1 MTAPSSRQDSSAL
14 SSLPPPRDLTAAS
27 LTRGLATAERIIGI
41 ASLVLTLGLVLELS
55 LRQGGERGALT
66 GLLLTVWL
74 LPLLITAVLHLLR
87 PRIGSGAL
95 VLVVGLLSTAG
106 WSATLL
112 ARSSADEAHGAF
124 LLESTA
130 WTLALIGAVQPTAR
144 SGVRWSVLGLVVG
157 TLGLVLGALA
167 VGAPAALSPD
177 RFVDGGIVIV
187 AYLVV
192 ALGWR
197 RTRGRLP
204 ALPQVERATREAHA
218 RRLRERAAAAVVHDT
233 LLSSLTLVAR
243 APDGPVDARLERVIR
258 RDLRVVGT
266 AEVTAAGTASTSS
279 DVLPLRLVELAEGY
293 RWRGLRVDVSGVDAV
308 PELDR
313 HVAEALVEAVAAA
326 LDNVAR
332 HSGSASAEVTIGT
345 SERAVT
351 VMIVDT
357 GHGFDPHDVAAERL
371 GVRESIVGR
380 IERLGGRVRIFSGE
394 TGTTVV
400 LSLPLAAGDPGAE
413 PGSSAASRPAP
424 RSGGPA

>member
-1 MTAPSSRQDSSAL
+1 MTALSSVQGAASSL
-14 SSLPPPRDLTAAS
+14 SLPPPRDVTASS
-27 LTRGLATAERIIGI
+27 LIRGLATAERIIGV
-41 ASLVLTLGLVLELS
+41 ASLVLSLGLVLDLAV
-55 LRQGGERGALT
+55 RQGAVDGPLT
-66 GLLLTVWL
+66 GVLLTLWL
-74 LPLLITAVLHLLR
+74 APLLIVAVAHLLR
-87 PRIGSGAL
+87 PRALSGAA
-95 VLVVGLLSTAG
+95 VLAIGVLSTAG
-106 WSATLL
+106 WAATILT
-112 ARSSADEAHGAF
+112 RSTPEESHGSF
-124 LLESTA
+124 LLETTA

-144 SGVRWSVLGLVVG
+144 SGVLWSALGLLAG
-157 TLGLVLGALA
+157 TAGLVLGSLV
-167 VGAPAALSPD
+167 VGAPVTLSPD
-177 RFVDGGIVIV
+177 RFVDGGIVII

-243 APDGPVDARLERVIR
+243 APEGVVDARLERLIR

-279 DVLPLRLVELAEGY
+279 DLLPLRLVELADGF

-308 PELDR
+308 PELER
-313 HVAEALVEAVAAA
+313 QAAEALVEAVAAA
-326 LDNVAR
+326 LDNVSR

-345 SERAVT
+345 SEQAVT

-357 GHGFDPHDVAAERL
+357 GRGFDPEEVDVERM

-380 IERLGGRVRIFSGE
+380 VERLGGRVRIFSGG

-400 LSLPLAAGDPGAE
+400 LSLPLATVGPGAE
-413 PGSSAASRPAP
+413 PRP
-424 RSGGPA
+424 GGPDGGSA

>member
-1 MTAPSSRQDSSAL
+1 MTALSSVQGAASSL
-14 SSLPPPRDLTAAS
+14 SLPPPRDVTASS
-27 LTRGLATAERIIGI
+27 LIRGLATAERIIGV
-41 ASLVLTLGLVLELS
+41 ASLGLSFGLVLDLAA
-55 LRQGGERGALT
+55 RQGADDGPLT
-66 GLLLTVWL
+66 GVLLTLWL
-74 LPLLITAVLHLLR
+74 APLLIVAVAHLLR
-87 PRIGSGAL
+87 PRALSGAA
-95 VLVVGLLSTAG
+95 VLAIGVLSTAG
-106 WSATLL
+106 WAATILT
-112 ARSSADEAHGAF
+112 RSTPEESHGSF
-124 LLESTA
+124 LLETTA

-144 SGVRWSVLGLVVG
+144 SGVLWSALGLLAG
-157 TLGLVLGALA
+157 TAGLVLGSLV
-167 VGAPAALSPD
+167 VGAPVTLSPD
-177 RFVDGGIVIV
+177 RFVDGGIVII

-243 APDGPVDARLERVIR
+243 APEGVVDARLERLIR

-279 DVLPLRLVELAEGY
+279 DLLPLRLVELADGF

-308 PELDR
+308 PELER
-313 HVAEALVEAVAAA
+313 QAAEALVEAVAAA
-326 LDNVAR
+326 LDNVSR

-351 VMIVDT
+351 VMVVDT
-357 GHGFDPHDVAAERL
+357 GRGFDPEGVDVERM

-380 IERLGGRVRIFSGE
+380 IERLGGRVRIFSGG

-400 LSLPLAAGDPGAE
+400 LSLPLATAGSGAE
-413 PGSSAASRPAP
+413 PRPAGP
-424 RSGGPA
+424 GGGSA

>member
-1 MTAPSSRQDSSAL
+1 MTALSSVQGAASSL
-14 SSLPPPRDLTAAS
+14 SLPPPRDVTASS
-27 LTRGLATAERIIGI
+27 LIRGLATAERIIGV
-41 ASLVLTLGLVLELS
+41 ASLVLSLGLVLDLAV
-55 LRQGGERGALT
+55 RQGAVDGPLT
-66 GLLLTVWL
+66 RVLLTLWL
-74 LPLLITAVLHLLR
+74 APLLIVAVAHLLR
-87 PRIGSGAL
+87 PRALSGAA
-95 VLVVGLLSTAG
+95 VLAIGVLSTAG
-106 WSATLL
+106 WAATILT
-112 ARSSADEAHGAF
+112 RSTPEESHGSF
-124 LLESTA
+124 LLETTA

-144 SGVRWSVLGLVVG
+144 SGVLWSALGLLAG
-157 TLGLVLGALA
+157 TAGLVLGSLV
-167 VGAPAALSPD
+167 VGAPVTLSPD
-177 RFVDGGIVIV
+177 RFVDGGIVII

-243 APDGPVDARLERVIR
+243 APEGVVDARLERLIR

-279 DVLPLRLVELAEGY
+279 DLLPLRLVELADGF

-308 PELDR
+308 PELER
-313 HVAEALVEAVAAA
+313 QAAEALVEAVAAA
-326 LDNVAR
+326 LDNVSR
-332 HSGSASAEVTIGT
+332 HSGSASAEVTIGA

-351 VMIVDT
+351 VMVVDT
-357 GHGFDPHDVAAERL
+357 GRGFDPEGVDVERM

-380 IERLGGRVRIFSGE
+380 IERLGGRVRIFSGG

-400 LSLPLAAGDPGAE
+400 LSLPLATAGSGAEPRPGDPGG
-413 PGSSAASRPAP
+413 GSA
-424 RSGGPA
+424 